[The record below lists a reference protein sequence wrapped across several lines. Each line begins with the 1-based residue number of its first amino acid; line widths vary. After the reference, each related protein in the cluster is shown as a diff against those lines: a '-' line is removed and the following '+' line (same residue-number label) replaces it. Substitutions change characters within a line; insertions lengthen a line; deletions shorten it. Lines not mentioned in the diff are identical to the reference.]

1 MSKKEIIHK
10 LIEKNNR
17 ISKRYNYNI
26 KKYDSKLSLYGTY
39 YRLWWKDRS
48 SDLFMACYDYLAE
61 IPLLCPE
68 DTKIIIK
75 SLLKLEPNYK
85 ISGRFKGDVEID
97 NIDISNLLIALE
109 LIYKLPLDKDK
120 LIEIKYGDKTQEIIF

>member
-1 MSKKEIIHK
+1 MSKKKEIIYK
-10 LIEKNNR
+10 LIEKSNR
-17 ISKRYNYNI
+17 ICKRYNIKYNG
-26 KKYDSKLSLYGTY
+26 KLSLYETDYGH
-39 YRLWWKDRS
+39 WWKDRS
-48 SDLFMACYDYLAE
+48 SDLFIVCYDYLGE

-68 DTKIIIK
+68 DTKITIK

-85 ISGRFKGDVEID
+85 ISGRFKYDAEID

>member
-1 MSKKEIIHK
+1 MSKKEVIHK
-10 LIEKNNR
+10 LIEKSNR
-17 ISKRYNYNI
+17 ISKKYNI
-26 KKYDSKLSLYGTY
+26 KYNGKLSLCETDYIC
-39 YRLWWKDRS
+39 WWEDKS
-48 SDLFMACYDYLAE
+48 SDLFIVCYDYLGE

-85 ISGRFKGDVEID
+85 ISGRFKYDVEID

-120 LIEIKYGDKTQEIIF
+120 LIEIKYGDKTQKIIF

>member
-17 ISKRYNYNI
+17 ISKRYNIKYN
-26 KKYDSKLSLYGTY
+26 DKLSLYKTDY
-39 YRLWWKDRS
+39 KYWWKDRS
-48 SDLFMACYDYLAE
+48 ADLFIVCYDYLGE

-85 ISGRFKGDVEID
+85 ISGRFKFDAEID
-97 NIDISNLLIALE
+97 NIDTSNLLIALE

>member
-1 MSKKEIIHK
+1 MSKKEVIHK
-10 LIEKNNR
+10 LIEKSNR
-17 ISKRYNYNI
+17 ISKKYNI
-26 KKYDSKLSLYGTY
+26 KYNGKLSLYETDY
-39 YRLWWKDRS
+39 ICWWEDKS
-48 SDLFMACYDYLAE
+48 SDLFIVCYDYLGE

-85 ISGRFKGDVEID
+85 ISGRFKYDVEID

-120 LIEIKYGDKTQEIIF
+120 LIEIKYGDKTQKIIF